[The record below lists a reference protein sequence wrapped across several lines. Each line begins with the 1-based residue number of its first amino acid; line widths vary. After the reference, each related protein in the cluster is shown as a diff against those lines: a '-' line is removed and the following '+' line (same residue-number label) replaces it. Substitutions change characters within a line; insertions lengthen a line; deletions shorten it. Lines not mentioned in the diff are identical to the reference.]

1 MLKKAVQQ
9 GRSKRRGDAYSVR
22 YVELLSDART
32 KLADFFSI
40 LLGYSRTS
48 PTERTSEPEEVL
60 NRQRLCPASRSN
72 IQSLQCLGNRMKF
85 MPFVSQGIDE
95 RFPSMRKGCLHERA
109 KCDFFLPA
117 KPRTLFRAQQQHC

>member
-1 MLKKAVQQ
+1 MICTSETRRECRRRMLKKAAQQ
-9 GRSKRRGDAYSVR
+9 GRSKRRGDAYSVQ
-22 YVELLSDART
+22 YVEPLSEART

-48 PTERTSEPEEVL
+48 STNRNSKPEEVL

-85 MPFVSQGIDE
+85 IPFVSE
-95 RFPSMRKGCLHERA
+95 
-109 KCDFFLPA
+109 
-117 KPRTLFRAQQQHC
+117 